1 MNFLKKYLKFII
13 GIAVLIMALIV
24 FACTMKTTDN
34 LEAGTLKDWQKA
46 PIERRSAAMRMVV
59 ASDENIDI
67 LVACV
72 DKIATM
78 PDASV
83 MTVRDAAALCNTGI
97 QLKANM

>member
-13 GIAVLIMALIV
+13 GIAVLIMALVV
-24 FACTMKTTDN
+24 FACTMKTTDS
-34 LEAGTLKDWQKA
+34 LETGTLKDWQKA
-46 PIERRSAAMRMVV
+46 PIERRNAAMRIIV

-72 DKIATM
+72 DKIAKM
-78 PDASV
+78 PDATDK
-83 MTVRDAAALCNTGI
+83 TVRDAATLCNTGI